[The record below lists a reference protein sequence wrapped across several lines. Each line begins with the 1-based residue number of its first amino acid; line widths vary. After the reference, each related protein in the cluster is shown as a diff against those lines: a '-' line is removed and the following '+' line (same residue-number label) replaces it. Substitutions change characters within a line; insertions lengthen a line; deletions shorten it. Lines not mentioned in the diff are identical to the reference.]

1 MERPAPVPKV
11 KLSPVV
17 ITDRTVDVKQAID
30 ALGIDCDIKLMSI
43 GRKVFPKSL
52 DDKKKITDALAA
64 EQINFYSHPDIT
76 EKTFKAVLSGLP
88 EIATNL
94 IEETMQTNHQIEVK
108 KITMFLTNAENKLYL
123 CEFDSATVNMKILN
137 SIKSVYHHIIKWQ
150 PYKPKRRGP
159 TQCYRCLMY
168 GHGAKSCSRYEACSQ
183 CGGNHL
189 TKNCKNITNTTVNPK
204 FRCFNCV
211 SAKLPH
217 EHRANDA
224 SCPFR
229 AKYIATKENT
239 QRKGKR
245 APSAQNSM
253 QNNVNNQFVPAP
265 APPPLQQSFANVASH
280 NSIQTNAQQTSS
292 SSSSHNTFTASSSN
306 NNNSSDGLWSFSE
319 VSQILVNSINQL
331 KQCKTKFDQLL
342 VIASLL
348 ENACN

>member
-1 MERPAPVPKV
+1 
-11 KLSPVV
+11 
-17 ITDRTVDVKQAID
+17 
-30 ALGIDCDIKLMSI
+30 
-43 GRKVFPKSL
+43 
-52 DDKKKITDALAA
+52 
-64 EQINFYSHPDIT
+64 
-76 EKTFKAVLSGLP
+76 
-88 EIATNL
+88 
-94 IEETMQTNHQIEVK
+94 
-108 KITMFLTNAENKLYL
+108 MFLTNSDNKLYL

-189 TKNCKNITNTTVNPK
+189 NKTCTNITNTTVDPK

-217 EHRANDA
+217 EHKANDA

-229 AKYIATKENT
+229 AKYIATKENI

-245 APSAQNSM
+245 VPFAQNIM

-265 APPPLQQSFANVASH
+265 APPPLHQSFANIASH
-280 NSIQTNAQQTSS
+280 NSMRANAQQTSS
-292 SSSSHNTFTASSSN
+292 SIPSHHTFTASSAN
-306 NNNSSDGLWSFSE
+306 NNSDGLWSFSE
-319 VSQILVNSINQL
+319 VS
-331 KQCKTKFDQLL
+331 
-342 VIASLL
+342 
-348 ENACN
+348 